1 MENEEQ
7 EKLTKEDQI
16 LNNTTK
22 ICTELEMIR
31 RDYTKIVYALIAV
44 IAANLGI
51 KLAGTPAIVD
61 IMIYLSLFSG
71 VFTGLM
77 LISAWK
83 FLQRWM
89 RVLQAVFS
97 IFMIFNGIAQ
107 IWLYRP
113 GEQPS
118 PLLFNPVTD
127 GFHIL
132 LAIILILSAWS
143 ARGGLLR
150 VKRANNQCGNTENK
164 KSEQKEVDQFHKGS
178 QSKS

>member
-22 ICTELEMIR
+22 ICTEMEMIR

-61 IMIYLSLFSG
+61 VMIYLSLLSG

-83 FLQRWM
+83 FLSNQM
-89 RVLQAVFS
+89 KGLQAIFS
-97 IFMIFNGIAQ
+97 IFMLFNGAAQ

-118 PLLFNPVTD
+118 PVWFNLVTN
-127 GFHIL
+127 GFEIL
-132 LAIILILSAWS
+132 LAVFLILSAWS
-143 ARGGLLR
+143 ARGGLFWAI
-150 VKRANNQCGNTENK
+150 RANNPCGI
-164 KSEQKEVDQFHKGS
+164 SESKEAKQKEVNQFHKGG
-178 QSKS
+178 